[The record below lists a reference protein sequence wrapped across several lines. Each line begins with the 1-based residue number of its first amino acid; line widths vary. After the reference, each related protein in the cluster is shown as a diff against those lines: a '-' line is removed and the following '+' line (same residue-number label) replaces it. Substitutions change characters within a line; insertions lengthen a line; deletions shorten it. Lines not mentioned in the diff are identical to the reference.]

1 MRKVF
6 FFITLFAIST
16 QIEAAVTDSD
26 TTRKDRLNYKELNF
40 LNNILGKI
48 AEISFMA
55 NNFLGMKKYHVN
67 KNTRAK
73 QSLYPDTY
81 FGAELKMKF

>member
-40 LNNILGKI
+40 LNNIYSESHNPVAL
-48 AEISFMA
+48 SF
-55 NNFLGMKKYHVN
+55 N
-67 KNTRAK
+67 K
-73 QSLYPDTY
+73 
-81 FGAELKMKF
+81 G

>member
-40 LNNILGKI
+40 L
-48 AEISFMA
+48 
-55 NNFLGMKKYHVN
+55 KYI
-67 KNTRAK
+67 
-73 QSLYPDTY
+73 
-81 FGAELKMKF
+81 